1 MTKELGSKLA
11 NSVRQAKAK
20 PPQKNTQDIPQVSEA
35 PAAPPKAESELPLP
49 PLPARRVWPD

>member
-1 MTKELGSKLA
+1 MTKELSSKLA

-20 PPQKNTQDIPQVSEA
+20 PPQKDTQDAQQVSEA
-35 PAAPPKAESELPLP
+35 PVPKVESELPLS

>member
-20 PPQKNTQDIPQVSEA
+20 PPQKNTQDIQQVSEA
-35 PAAPPKAESELPLP
+35 PAAPKAESELPLP

>member
-20 PPQKNTQDIPQVSEA
+20 QPQKNTTDTQQVSEA
-35 PAAPPKAESELPLP
+35 PLPRAETELPLP

>member
-20 PPQKNTQDIPQVSEA
+20 LPQKSTQDTPQVSEA
-35 PAAPPKAESELPLP
+35 PASKAEPELPLSP
-49 PLPARRVWPD
+49 FPARRVWPD

>member
-20 PPQKNTQDIPQVSEA
+20 PPQKNTSGTQQVSEI
-35 PAAPPKAESELPLP
+35 PLSRAEPELPLP
-49 PLPARRVWPD
+49 PLPSRRVWPD

>member
-20 PPQKNTQDIPQVSEA
+20 QPQKNTAGMQQVLEA
-35 PAAPPKAESELPLP
+35 PLPKAEPESPLP

>member
-20 PPQKNTQDIPQVSEA
+20 QPQKNTADTQQVSEA
-35 PAAPPKAESELPLP
+35 APLPKAESELPLP

>member
-20 PPQKNTQDIPQVSEA
+20 QPQKNTQDTQQVSETPA
-35 PAAPPKAESELPLP
+35 PKVESELPLS